1 MSQITQ
7 AEEVEHLRRQVRNL
21 HSEMDLLLER
31 NDDLLLLDVISEK
44 LTLETSAQGVINTVV
59 ERVGSLSDLTY
70 CAFISFGSGLGTV
83 MSDWGPKLAGTLAGK
98 SFPVAPDIG
107 SALSHGTLSHPCP
120 MLGELGPAIREAAA
134 IEQDSSCCLI
144 PVVVRSQVNALLCIS
159 PPQEETSLQKMQ
171 PVLRRAFSLVQTRL
185 EAVSLLSELA
195 ELNKTLETKVEE
207 RTGELARSNAL
218 LKASEENLRESEER
232 YRMLAEAAQDSIFIL
247 DRTGRFR
254 YINRY
259 GAAQFK
265 SAPEE
270 IIDQNLARFV
280 PADTRNKLI
289 RDIETVL
296 RIGSPLFLQDKV
308 NLGGREV
315 WLDTVLVPLGLGGTN
330 ATSVLGVARD
340 ITWRRQSEE
349 LKVKLESQLYQ
360 SQKLEAVGRLAG
372 GVTHDF
378 NNLLTAV
385 LGYSDLALKRLL
397 PEDPLRKEIVEIRRA
412 AERATVLT
420 RQLLAFSRKQV
431 LQSKVF
437 DLGEVVSDLT
447 QMLERLLGDDI
458 ILDMRCEPG
467 TGSVVADPAQIQQV
481 VLNLAINA
489 RDAMPDGGTLS
500 IQTERVQLGKDP
512 VSLDFPGHPGGHV
525 LLTVSDTGCGMDLET
540 QSHLFEPFYTTKP
553 PEKGSGL
560 GLATVHGIITQSGG
574 HIEVYSEPGRGT
586 VVRILLPEYQ
596 GAVESDEDK
605 IDQAARGNETILV
618 VEDSIQVRALS
629 RRILTSYGY
638 RVLDAADGPAA
649 MEVSK
654 RERGRIHLLLTDVV
668 MPGMNGSAL
677 AALLTEL
684 RPDMKVVY
692 MSGYTDDEVI
702 RRLAL
707 DATCNFIPKPFRPEV
722 LALKLREVLDKN

>member
-1 MSQITQ
+1 MNERTQ
-7 AEEVEHLRRQVRNL
+7 VEEVVQLRRQIRNL
-21 HSEMDLLLER
+21 KSEMELLLER

-44 LTLETSAQGVINTVV
+44 LTLETSAQAIIDTIV
-59 ERVGSLSDLTY
+59 ERVAALNDLTY
-70 CAFISFGSGLGTV
+70 CAFVSINHALGTV
-83 MSDWGPKLAGTLAGK
+83 RADWGPTLSASLAGQ
-98 SFPVAPDIG
+98 SFPLASEIESV
-107 SALSHGTLSHPCP
+107 LSRGCLSRPCAF
-120 MLGELGPAIREAAA
+120 LGAFGPAIREATGAQP
-134 IEQDSSCCLI
+134 ESSCFMI
-144 PVVVRSQVNALLCIS
+144 PLVVRSQVNALLCVS
-159 PPQEETSLQKMQ
+159 PLQDEGSIQRMQ
-171 PVLRRAFSLVQTRL
+171 PLLRRACNLVQTRL
-185 EAVSLLSELA
+185 EAVSLVSELA

-218 LKASEENLRESEER
+218 LKESEENLRESEER

-247 DRTGRFR
+247 DRTGRFQ

-259 GAAQFK
+259 GAAQLK
-265 SAPEE
+265 SIPEE
-270 IIDQNLARFV
+270 IINQNLTNFV

-289 RDIETVL
+289 RDIETVI
-296 RIGSPLFLQDKV
+296 RIGSPLFLQDKI

-315 WLDTVLVPLGLGGTN
+315 WLDTVLVPLGLSGNN

-340 ITWRRQSEE
+340 ITWRKQSEE
-349 LKVKLESQLYQ
+349 VKVRLESQLYQ
-360 SQKLEAVGRLAG
+360 SQKMEAVGRLAG
-372 GVTHDF
+372 GVAHDF

-397 PEDPLRKEIVEIRRA
+397 PDDPLHKEIVEIRTA

-431 LQSKVF
+431 LQPKVL
-437 DLGEVVSDLT
+437 DLGEVVSELT
-447 QMLERLLGDDI
+447 IMLERLLGDDI
-458 ILDMRCEPG
+458 ILDMRCAPG

-481 VLNLAINA
+481 VLNLAINS

-500 IQTERVQLGKDP
+500 IQSEKVQVDRSP
-512 VSLDFPGHPGGHV
+512 VSLEFPGQPGSHIQ
-525 LLTVSDTGCGMDLET
+525 LTISDTGAGMDLET
-540 QSHLFEPFYTTKP
+540 QSHLFEPFFTTKAQG
-553 PEKGSGL
+553 KGTGL

-574 HIEVYSEPGRGT
+574 YIEVYSEPGRGT
-586 VVRILLPEYQ
+586 VVKILLPEYQ
-596 GAVESDEDK
+596 CKAEPADEK
-605 IDQAARGNETILV
+605 AEQTARGSETVLL
-618 VEDSIQVRALS
+618 VEDSIQVRALT

-638 RVLDAADGPAA
+638 RVLEAADGQAA

-677 AALLTEL
+677 AGLLVES

-707 DATCNFIPKPFRPEV
+707 DETCHFIPKPFRPEV
-722 LALKLREVLDKN
+722 LALRLREVLDKN